1 MQLIRNLVAGGIL
14 ASLALSAPAMAPA
27 ATPLTAEEIVSREQE
42 AFLRAGGDFRADVSM
57 RLADKEGRER
67 RRDLTMLRLNTGE
80 GANQKYYLYFHAP
93 ADVRGTAF
101 LVWKYADKDDDRWL
115 FIPAI
120 KLVTR
125 VASKDS
131 QSSFVGSDFSYE
143 DISGRDLGA
152 DAYKLL
158 KEETLEGKDCYVV
171 EAVPKSSSAFA
182 RKVSWIDKSSF
193 LPLREEFY
201 DVQNE
206 LAKVFTTDEV
216 KEINGHPTAIRRTMR
231 DVKREHFTEV
241 VFEKIVYDSGLE
253 DRLFSER
260 YLQKP
265 PEQWIK

>member
-1 MQLIRNLVAGGIL
+1 MWIHRDLTLAGIL
-14 ASLALSAPAMAPA
+14 ASLAAFAPALASA
-27 ATPLTAEEIVSREQE
+27 ETTLATEEIVRREQE
-42 AFLRAGGDFRADVSM
+42 AFLRAGRDFRADVRM
-57 RLADKEGRER
+57 RLVDKEGRER

-80 GANQKYYLYFHAP
+80 GANQRYYLYFHAP

-120 KLVTR
+120 QLVTR

-131 QSSFVGSDFSYE
+131 HSSFVGSDFSYE

-152 DAYKLL
+152 DNYSLL
-158 KEETLEGKDCYVV
+158 KEEAQQGRDCYVV
-171 EAVPKSSSAFA
+171 EAVPKGNAAFA
-182 RKVSWIDKSSF
+182 RKRTWIDKGSF
-193 LPLREEFY
+193 LPLREEYY

-206 LAKVFTTDEV
+206 LAKVFTIDEV
-216 KEINGHPTAIRRTMR
+216 QEIDGHPTAVRRTMR
-231 DVKREHFTEV
+231 DVKREHHTEV
-241 VFEKIVYDSGLE
+241 VFEKVVYDGGLDE
-253 DRLFSER
+253 RLFSEQ